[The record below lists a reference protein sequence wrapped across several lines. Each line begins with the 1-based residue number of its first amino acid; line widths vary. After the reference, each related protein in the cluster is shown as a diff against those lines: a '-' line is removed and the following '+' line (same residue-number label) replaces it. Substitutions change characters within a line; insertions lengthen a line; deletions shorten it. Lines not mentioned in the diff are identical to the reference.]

1 MSLKNYYEEY
11 GKTMPKEKKCPLS
24 SEKRIE
30 KILPFFEEPILDIG
44 CSKGYDAR
52 YFYNKGFKKI
62 LGCDISEEALKM
74 AKQRNL
80 DVIILDAAKGG
91 LSAFEDNKF
100 DFVVM
105 SELIEHIVRS
115 EDILKEAAR
124 IAKKG
129 VLVSTP
135 NVAYIRSRAALLFG
149 RFPKQWAVAPW
160 EHLRYWSAIDFVEI
174 IKSIGLNLKELKAA
188 NGKKILR
195 DLWPNFFA
203 LQICYFITK

>member
-1 MSLKNYYEEY
+1 MKDFYENYWKIRGGTEYCPRYEIFSKWI
-11 GKTMPKEKKCPLS
+11 GDDAS
-24 SEKRIE
+24 V
-30 KILPFFEEPILDIG
+30 LDIG
-44 CSKGYDAR
+44 CGDS
-52 YFYNKGFKKI
+52 YFGEYLVEKKKNI
-62 LGCDISEEALKM
+62 KYLGCDISEEALKM

-80 DVIILDAAKGG
+80 DVIILDAAKGE
-91 LSAFEDNKF
+91 LIAFKDNEF

-105 SELIEHIVRS
+105 SELIEHVVHS

-135 NVAYIRSRAALLFG
+135 NVAHIRSRAALLFG
-149 RFPKQWAVAPW
+149 RFPKQWGIAPW

-174 IKSIGLNLKELKAA
+174 IKSVGLNLKELKAA
-188 NGKKILR
+188 NGKRILR
-195 DLWPNFFA
+195 DLWPNLFA